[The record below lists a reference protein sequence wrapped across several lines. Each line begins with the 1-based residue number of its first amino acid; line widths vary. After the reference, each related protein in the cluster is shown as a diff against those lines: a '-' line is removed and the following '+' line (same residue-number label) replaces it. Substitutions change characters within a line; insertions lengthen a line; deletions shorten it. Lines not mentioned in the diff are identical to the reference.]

1 MIYLDLTIM
10 HSWTQNYNK
19 NLKWNRVITMYRVEV
34 YNRLLLSHK
43 KNEIMP
49 SLVTVDGSRDYHTNW
64 VRERQIG
71 YHLHMGSKNMTQINL
86 FTKQK

>member
-1 MIYLDLTIM
+1 
-10 HSWTQNYNK
+10 
-19 NLKWNRVITMYRVEV
+19 MYRVEI

-49 SLVTVDGSRDYHTNW
+49 SLVTWMDLEITILTEVK
-64 VRERQIG
+64 ERQIG

>member
-1 MIYLDLTIM
+1 
-10 HSWTQNYNK
+10 
-19 NLKWNRVITMYRVEV
+19 MYRVEI

-49 SLVTVDGSRDYHTNW
+49 SLVTWMDLEITILTE

-71 YHLHMGSKNMTQINL
+71 YHLHMGSKNMIQINL
-86 FTKQK
+86 FTKQKQTHRHGKPTYVFQRGNRGRGIN

>member
-1 MIYLDLTIM
+1 
-10 HSWTQNYNK
+10 
-19 NLKWNRVITMYRVEV
+19 MYRVEI

-49 SLVTVDGSRDYHTNW
+49 SLVTWMDLEITILTE

-71 YHLHMGSKNMTQINL
+71 YHLHMGSKNMIQINL
-86 FTKQK
+86 FTKQKQTHRHGKQTYGYQRGKG